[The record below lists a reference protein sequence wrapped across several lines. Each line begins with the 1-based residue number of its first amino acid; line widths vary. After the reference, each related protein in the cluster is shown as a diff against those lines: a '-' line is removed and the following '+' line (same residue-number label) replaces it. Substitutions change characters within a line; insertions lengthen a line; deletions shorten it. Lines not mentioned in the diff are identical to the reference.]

1 MASAL
6 QKMESNQE
14 LFKKQNKKKC
24 RLQKIKEK
32 IIERQEKID

>member
-14 LFKKQNKKKC
+14 QLKKQNKKKC
-24 RLQKIKEK
+24 KLQKMKEK
-32 IIERQEKID
+32 IIK